1 MFGKNPHYNS
11 SQEESPT
18 SKSLLDSYQAT
29 FIKICKTHFHSPQNK
44 QCQQISPKGN
54 LTKYT
59 IHLQSSQ

>member
-1 MFGKNPHYNS
+1 MFGKNSHYNS

-29 FIKICKTHFHSPQNK
+29 FIKICKTYCHSLQNK
-44 QCQQISPKGN
+44 QYQQISPKGN